1 MISEMK
7 YYEIKES
14 IEDNDI
20 PFFNII
26 NKRLKNFD
34 KSKIGK
40 YFTGPPDILYFI
52 RQPIK
57 SNYFS
62 NFKLK
67 KSKSQTKYKKNIIS
81 NKAFG
86 SFIYIY
92 GIDTSNLFSLENYIN
107 KYK

>member
-26 NKRLKNFD
+26 NKKLKNFD

-62 NFKLK
+62 ILN
-67 KSKSQTKYKKNIIS
+67 
-81 NKAFG
+81 
-86 SFIYIY
+86 
-92 GIDTSNLFSLENYIN
+92 
-107 KYK
+107 